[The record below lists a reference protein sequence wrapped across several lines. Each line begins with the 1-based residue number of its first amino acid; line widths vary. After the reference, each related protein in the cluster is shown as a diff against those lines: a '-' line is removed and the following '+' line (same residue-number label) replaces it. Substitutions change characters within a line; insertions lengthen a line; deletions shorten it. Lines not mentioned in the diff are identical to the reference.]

1 MDSLPQQML
10 LQIILILLNG
20 FFASS
25 EIALLSL
32 NTNKLKKHAENGD
45 KNAIRLVHLIE
56 EPSLFLSTIQIGIT
70 LAGFLGSAFA
80 ADNFSGYL
88 VHFIYQDLGFTR
100 FSLAT
105 LDTIAVI
112 IITLILSYFTLIF
125 GELVPKRIAMQK
137 SYQLATIASKV
148 INVVGFVMKPIVSFL
163 SLSTNLVLRL
173 LGMKT
178 DANGESVTEEDIQLL
193 VELGEE
199 TGILDEDESEWIQNV
214 FAFDDTMVKEIMVH
228 AIDVEAISLTNTE
241 EEILEAMKHTGLS
254 RFPVYKKD
262 LNTIIGVLYTK
273 DYLLAS
279 KKERENLEE
288 LLRSVY
294 FVPENMVASDLFND
308 LQRNKIHFAVVSD
321 EFGAV
326 SGIITMEDLL
336 EEIVGNI
343 YDEHDTIEEGYIEKL
358 NDTSWRVSGDCEIAL
373 LEEGID
379 PIFKENDEYDTVAG
393 LIFSHLR
400 KIPKDGA
407 IFDIRIN
414 GYNFHVCKV
423 KNRRLEEI
431 IIRKIAA

>member
-88 VHFIYQDLGFTR
+88 VHFIYQDLGLTR

-178 DANGESVTEEDIQLL
+178 DANRESVTEEDIQLL

-262 LNTIIGVLYTK
+262 LNAIIGVLYTK

-343 YDEHDTIEEGYIEKL
+343 YDEHDTTEEGYIEKL

-431 IIRKIAA
+431 IIRKIAD

>member
-88 VHFIYQDLGFTR
+88 VNFIYQDLGFTR

-431 IIRKIAA
+431 IIRKIVA

>member
-1 MDSLPQQML
+1 ML

-88 VHFIYQDLGFTR
+88 VHFIYQDLGLTR

-178 DANGESVTEEDIQLL
+178 DANRESVTEEDIQLL

-262 LNTIIGVLYTK
+262 LNAIIGVLYTK

-343 YDEHDTIEEGYIEKL
+343 YDEHDTTEEGYIEKL

-431 IIRKIAA
+431 IIRKIAD